1 MAPRGTID
9 VMATTVRVP
18 GFLPSTSGLRFSN
31 AWPHQPDLHFNLGG
45 QLTIGIGDA
54 ANGLCGGMAFVTA
67 DHHRAGVPIWQDDA
81 APAEDSVHFKALVR
95 RQLDSFD
102 LGLLP
107 FRFFAFQA
115 FRPDQPTEWSSRLRI
130 TGRSEVTARDEWPRV
145 RAMLDAGE
153 LVNLGLV
160 RTTSADPRRL
170 TSNHQVL
177 AYGYTLDNGAA
188 TIAVYDPNH
197 PLDDSV
203 ELDLT
208 FDSDGS
214 LAALTQSTG
223 EPLFAFF
230 RYPYKPKP
238 PTT

>member
-1 MAPRGTID
+1 
-9 VMATTVRVP
+9 MATTVRVP
-18 GFLPSTSGLRFSN
+18 NFLPSTASLRFGNS
-31 AWPHQPDLHFNLGG
+31 WPHQPDLHLDIAG
-45 QLTIGIGDA
+45 QLSIGIGDA

-67 DHHRAGVPIWQDDA
+67 DHHRAGVPIWTDET
-81 APAEDSVHFKALVR
+81 APAEGSTHFKTLVR

-107 FRFFAFQA
+107 FRFLAFQA
-115 FRPDQPTEWSSRLRI
+115 FRPDTPTPWSERLGI
-130 TGRSEVTARDEWPRV
+130 AGRLEVTARDEWPRV
-145 RAMLDAGE
+145 RARLDAGE

-177 AYGYTLDNGAA
+177 AYGYTIDDDGAVS
-188 TIAVYDPNH
+188 IAVYDPNH
-197 PLDDSV
+197 PLDDSI
-203 ELDLT
+203 ELRLT
-208 FDSDGS
+208 LAADGS
-214 LAALTQSTG
+214 LSGLSQSTG

-238 PTT
+238 PTD